1 MTEPFE
7 PAPSLD
13 SPEEKARYDR
23 GAAVLNAVDGGSA
36 PAVMEALA
44 DIAPDLAHH
53 IVAFGFGDIYA
64 RAGLDPK
71 QRQLVT
77 LGILTALGGCEPQ
90 LEVHVRTSLNV
101 GLTPTEIVEALTHAA
116 GYCGFPKALNAIFTA
131 KKVFAARGLL
141 PVGGETRTD

>member
-1 MTEPFE
+1 MTQPPTFE
-7 PAPSLD
+7 PAPSTD
-13 SPEEKARYDR
+13 SPEERARFDR
-23 GAAVLNAVDGGSA
+23 GAAVLNAVDGGAA

-44 DIAPDLAHH
+44 DVAPALAHH
-53 IVAFGFGDIYA
+53 IVAFGFGDIYS
-64 RAGLDPK
+64 RPGLDPH

-131 KKVFAARGLL
+131 KKVFAERGLL
-141 PVGGETRTD
+141 PVGD